1 MKMKEREDFYQYLN
15 CFSFAFVSHSCP
27 LFLQKQWKGNA
38 GLFWIRRIGH
48 WIPSELKSYF
58 PNPLKDTNFL
68 ILGGLQILEFG
79 PYVSLPDNMFVT
91 IFFFF
96 LILLVLI
103 HEFLY
108 AFVRVKQSAWW
119 CCVVHHLL
127 LWVLIVT
134 RCASQGF
141 RNSVLNRNW
150 WFLLWIHSITC
161 LHSYTEFDSETL
173 FLSTDW
179 TFSCD
184 LENILQNWN
193 LTYWVDLSS
202 FQMLLRF

>member
-1 MKMKEREDFYQYLN
+1 MNRQKQKIKMKMKECEDFYQYLN

-68 ILGGLQILEFG
+68 MLGGLQILEFG

-96 LILLVLI
+96 FFINFTRPNSWVPLCFRKSKAVHMMML
-103 HEFLY
+103 
-108 AFVRVKQSAWW
+108 
-119 CCVVHHLL
+119 CCSSSSPV
-127 LWVLIVT
+127 
-134 RCASQGF
+134 G
-141 RNSVLNRNW
+141 
-150 WFLLWIHSITC
+150 
-161 LHSYTEFDSETL
+161 
-173 FLSTDW
+173 TD
-179 TFSCD
+179 CNP
-184 LENILQNWN
+184 LC
-193 LTYWVDLSS
+193 
-202 FQMLLRF
+202 